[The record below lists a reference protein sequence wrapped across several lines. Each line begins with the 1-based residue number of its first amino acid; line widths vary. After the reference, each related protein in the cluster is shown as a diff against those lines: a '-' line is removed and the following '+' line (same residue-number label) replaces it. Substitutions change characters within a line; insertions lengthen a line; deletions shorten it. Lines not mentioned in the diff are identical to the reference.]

1 MPARQDFPWAWARA
15 PLGIYAPI
23 PAGTGAVEAVTD
35 LVPGYAFQV
44 EKVTAV
50 VQVAGAGAG
59 ANRTIRVLKGAST
72 VVATGTL
79 TLANTGT
86 VGALVA
92 LTVTDDGA
100 ANDFEDGDTLT
111 VDFPSAGAVAFS
123 AGAIM
128 LILVLRTKPQHL

>member
-1 MPARQDFPWAWARA
+1 MPTRQDFPWAWARM
-15 PLGIYAPI
+15 PLSIYAPI

-35 LVPGYAFQV
+35 LVPGFAFQV
-44 EKVTAV
+44 EKATVAV
-50 VQVAGAGAG
+50 AVAGTGAG

-79 TLANTGT
+79 TLANAGT
-86 VGALVA
+86 VGALVE

-100 ANDFEDGDTLT
+100 ANAFEDADVLT

-128 LILVLRTKPQHL
+128 LILVLRAKPQHL